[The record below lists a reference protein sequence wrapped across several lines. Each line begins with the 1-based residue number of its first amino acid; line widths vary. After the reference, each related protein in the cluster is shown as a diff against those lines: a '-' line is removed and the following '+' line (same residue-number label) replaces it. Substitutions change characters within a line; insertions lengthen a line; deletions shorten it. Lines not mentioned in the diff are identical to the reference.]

1 MTRFSNPA
9 GATTRNVAE
18 YVTAVLALL
27 GDRDPI
33 EVLRATP
40 EALEDSVANVPAAAL
55 TEPEENGKWSIAE
68 VCQHLADSEIVWS
81 YRLRMVLA
89 EDKPHLVGYDQ
100 DVWADRFGYR
110 DVPVGESLALFSA
123 ARKSNLRLLARLTPS
138 DYRRVGRHN
147 ERGQESVRDLVAL
160 YAGHD
165 LVHLGQV
172 ERIRQRLGIT

>member
-9 GATTRNVAE
+9 GASSRNVAE
-18 YVTAVLALL
+18 YVAAVVDLL

-40 EALEDSVANVPAAAL
+40 EALERSIANVPTAAL

-68 VCQHLADSEIVWS
+68 VCQHLADSETVWF

-89 EDKPHLVGYDQ
+89 EDKPHLAGYDQ
-100 DVWADRFGYR
+100 DLWADRFGYR
-110 DVPVGESLALFSA
+110 DVPVEESLGLFA
-123 ARKSNLRLLARLTPS
+123 ASRKSNLRLLARLTPS
-138 DYRRVGRHN
+138 DYQRAGLHS
-147 ERGQESVRDLVAL
+147 ERGEESVRDLVGL

-165 LVHLGQV
+165 LVHLAQV